1 MLINNAVLKLLNRDP
16 PNTREHFGH
25 IHVRNSYEE
34 RKKKVEERLN
44 TFVISVRSS

>member
-16 PNTREHFGH
+16 NTLEHFGH
-25 IHVRNSYEE
+25 IHVRNSDEE